1 MSGMTLRIIIA
12 GLLFVHGIG
21 HVMGILPALQMA
33 DVKGWNSHSWLLTPI
48 LGETVSRILSIVLF
62 GAAIVGFVASALAL
76 LGWLVPHDWWRTLAI
91 VFAVVSI
98 LTIVL
103 YWNAF
108 VAFFPNKVGALGV
121 DIAILVCL
129 LWLNWPSEVDI
140 GY

>member
-1 MSGMTLRIIIA
+1 MYLFAICVQTIEA
-12 GLLFVHGIG
+12 GIKETNVVFKMHPLKMRSRGGI
-21 HVMGILPALQMA
+21 ALQ
-33 DVKGWNSHSWLLTPI
+33 
-48 LGETVSRILSIVLF
+48 EQFVLF
-62 GAAIVGFVASALAL
+62 GAALIGFVAATLAL

-91 VFAVVSI
+91 VFAVVSMV
-98 LTIVL
+98 TVVL